1 MTRQTYAVVTVTIE
15 DRDDNGLRVWS
26 DDLPG
31 LILSGNDRQK
41 ICASIIPAIRALFEH
56 KGLQDVAVHSA
67 RPVHEILKQPSPRNM
82 ALHVQHEQFVIEVAQ
97 AA

>member
-31 LILSGNDRQK
+31 LILSGSDRK
-41 ICASIIPAIRALFEH
+41 KVCDSIVPAIRALFQR
-56 KGLQDVAVHSA
+56 KGLQDVTVHST
-67 RPVHEILKQPSPRNM
+67 RPIHAILNQPSPRNM
-82 ALHVQHEQFVIEVAQ
+82 DLHVQHEQFVIEVPQ